1 MKIGREVAFLT
12 KSRFW
17 LAVLFPHSVAAKS
30 VYFRTLFVANY
41 RKDFFMGKIFK
52 FQKLTLKE
60 LCAVSMLMAIT
71 AILAI
76 YCTFRIGNQ
85 IKIPLKFI
93 SVFITGFFFGPWI
106 GGLCG
111 AVGDILNILLV
122 PVGTPLPALT
132 LLEFVSGFIYGA
144 FFYRQKI
151 SGIGYVLR
159 CIICAILQFII
170 DMFLSSWVLVH
181 AGIFPSFSVA
191 FPIRL
196 TAGIIKFSLCFA
208 VLLGGCGYLKLL
220 KPVWRDLR

>member
-1 MKIGREVAFLT
+1 
-12 KSRFW
+12 
-17 LAVLFPHSVAAKS
+17 
-30 VYFRTLFVANY
+30 
-41 RKDFFMGKIFK
+41 MGKIFK
-52 FQKLTLKE
+52 LQKLSLKE

-93 SVFITGFFFGPWI
+93 SVFIAGFFFGPWI

-132 LLEFVSGFIYGA
+132 VLEFVSGFIYGA
-144 FFYRQKI
+144 LFYRQKAF
-151 SGIGYVLR
+151 GAGYVIR
-159 CIICAILQFII
+159 CTICALLQFSI
-170 DMFLSSWVLVH
+170 DMFLSSAVLIH
-181 AGIFPSFSVA
+181 AGIFPSFAIA
-191 FPIRL
+191 FPVRL
-196 TAGIIKFSLCFA
+196 PAGIIKAALCFA

-220 KPVWRDLR
+220 KPIRSDLR

>member
-1 MKIGREVAFLT
+1 
-12 KSRFW
+12 
-17 LAVLFPHSVAAKS
+17 
-30 VYFRTLFVANY
+30 
-41 RKDFFMGKIFK
+41 MGKIFK
-52 FQKLTLKE
+52 FEKLTLKE

-93 SVFITGFFFGPWI
+93 SVFIAAFFFGPWI

-132 LLEFVSGFIYGA
+132 LLEFVSGFIFGA
-144 FFYRQKI
+144 LFYRQKS
-151 SGIGYVLR
+151 SGTGYILR
-159 CIICAILQFII
+159 CIICALLQFII
-170 DMFLSSWVLVH
+170 DMFLTPAVLIH
-181 AGIFPSFSVA
+181 AGIFPSFAVA

-196 TAGIIKFSLCFA
+196 PAGIIKAALCLI
-208 VLLGGCGYLKLL
+208 VLIGGCGYLKLL
-220 KPVWRDLR
+220 KPIRRDLR